1 MTDKESDKILKEL
14 MGDELF
20 TDKELG
26 INKNDYLDKDGHY
39 KDSGGYEYLRDRNY
53 LTFKKLYDTMKP
65 EKNNF
70 NILNKYYNLHSYYNR
85 LGSSDNK
92 KEYDYSFVK
101 SPSLRYLLFDEPL
114 PQSDDDD
121 LYFPLLDIE
130 IRKVMKKL
138 IELLDTE
145 DWDLRN
151 DILDKINKIKETDY
165 IFTEKEKRET
175 FIPLLLY
182 ENNF

>member
-1 MTDKESDKILKEL
+1 VNNKLIDKEIQKL
-14 MGDELF
+14 MGDDIF
-20 TDKELG
+20 TDDELG
-26 INKNDYLDKDGHY
+26 LNENDYLDKNSHY
-39 KDSGGYEYLRDRNY
+39 KDFGGYEYLRDRNY
-53 LTFKKLYDTMKP
+53 LTFKKFYKKMKP
-65 EKNNF
+65 TKEDF
-70 NILNKYYNLHSYYNR
+70 NILRKYYNT
-85 LGSSDNK
+85 SSFVK

-101 SPSLRYLLFDEPL
+101 SSSLRYLLFDEPL

-130 IRKVMKKL
+130 IRKAMKKL

-165 IFTEKEKRET
+165 IFTEKEKRKT
-175 FIPLLLY
+175 FMPLLLY